1 MNVLVTG
8 GAGFIG
14 SHLVDAL
21 IDKGHNVYVV
31 DNLST
36 GKKENINPK
45 AHFKHC
51 NILDN
56 DLMVWDIFKHEE
68 IEFVYHLG
76 AAAKIPWCIKHPY
89 ESHQINV
96 TATLRLL
103 QLAKDFKVKG
113 FVYSSSS
120 SVYGSVAHRGSI
132 SESERINPINIYGLQ
147 KYTSEQYVKYY
158 NEYFGLP
165 TASLRYF
172 NVYGTSR
179 QSMVGPYANV
189 FSAFYRDRAEKGHVT
204 IFGDGQIVRDFVHVY
219 DVVRANMAFL
229 DISSDR
235 FEGEAYNV
243 GSGEVASIK
252 KIAELFECPIEY
264 ADPRVGEPPFT
275 QCDYSKIYK
284 RLGWKPTLNLDR
296 GVKTFF
302 KSFKKTYTYENR
314 PILSG

>member
-21 IDKGHNVYVV
+21 IEKGHNVFVI

-36 GKKENINPK
+36 GKKENVNPN

-51 NILDN
+51 NIIDN
-56 DLMVWDIFKHEE
+56 DLMVWDIFKHEG
-68 IEFVYHLG
+68 IDFVYHLG

-103 QLAKDFKVKG
+103 QLSKDFEVKG
-113 FVYSSSS
+113 FIYSSSS
-120 SVYGSVAHRGSI
+120 SVYGNVAQRSPI
-132 SESERINPINIYGLQ
+132 NELNPINPINIYGLQ

-189 FSAFYRDRAEKGHVT
+189 FSAFYRDRSEKGHVT
-204 IFGDGQIVRDFVHVY
+204 IFGDGSIVRDFVHVY
-219 DVVRANMAFL
+219 DVVKANMAFL
-229 DISSDR
+229 DIASNE
-235 FEGEAYNV
+235 FGGEVYNV
-243 GSGEVASIK
+243 GSGETATIK
-252 KIAELFECPIEY
+252 QIAEYFECPIEY
-264 ADPRVGEPPFT
+264 AQSRIGEPSFT
-275 QCDYSKIYK
+275 QCDYSKIHSK
-284 RLGWKPTLNLDR
+284 LGWTPTFNLDR
-296 GVKTFF
+296 GVETFF
-302 KSFKKTYTYENR
+302 KSFKKIQN
-314 PILSG
+314 I